1 MDNVTIIII
10 IISSISVVFWRATLK
25 KRISLKLNF
34 DIFPYRSVNIR
45 DIPPRLIGQ
54 IIHSWQSLKEG
65 KKLLL
70 DYILDY
76 IYGLKRYIRG
86 RKRRFRRAL
95 VRKIKELLG
104 QEVKATKRGFP
115 LFFDEEVSSLRTLR
129 TRRRDRFC
137 QAQHDSAMHAAPRV
151 LKFEGSVC
159 IPRRVYEGD
168 SHVFSLEFVPHVSYH
183 FDKNPTVEL
192 DNDKDKLSLTISWH
206 KECSLKVSLVSP
218 AMVVKNIEKEQQSL
232 GIKSLSFGW
241 HCYFPNSGD
250 HIVVIAVDLYGKPG
264 EESFHKKHRVERR
277 IKVVRI
283 DHLTKRQVWVL
294 ASIGSLAALALT
306 AAKLV
311 MIFTNA

>member
-104 QEVKATKRGFP
+104 QEAKATRRRVR
-115 LFFDEEVSSLRTLR
+115 LFFDEEVSSLRSLSR
-129 TRRRDRFC
+129 MRRIQEMSHGIYADEG
-137 QAQHDSAMHAAPRV
+137 RV

-168 SHVFSLEFVPHVSYH
+168 SHVFSLELVPHVSYH

-218 AMVVKNIEKEQQSL
+218 AMAVKNIEKEQQSL

-264 EESFHKKHRVERR
+264 EESFHQKHRVERR

-311 MIFTNA
+311 MIFTNG

>member
-1 MDNVTIIII
+1 MLNITIIVI

-104 QEVKATKRGFP
+104 QEVKATKRRF
-115 LFFDEEVSSLRTLR
+115 LFFNEEVSSLSTLSGL
-129 TRRRDRFC
+129 RRRGISCARHSFDL
-137 QAQHDSAMHAAPRV
+137 SVPRV

-168 SHVFSLEFVPHVSYH
+168 SHVFSLELVPHVSYH

-218 AMVVKNIEKEQQSL
+218 AMAVKNIEKEQQSL

-264 EESFHKKHRVERR
+264 EESFHQKHRVERR

-311 MIFTNA
+311 MIFTNG